1 MIIGHKWITS
11 HGPLAKVW
19 PGPRGLAP
27 RQASAYA
34 EPEPQQQLPLLRRG
48 RRTSIPDRMTLGEM
62 AAFAGTVVALAL
74 VFGFL

>member
-1 MIIGHKWITS
+1 MDHQ
-11 HGPLAKVW
+11 
-19 PGPRGLAP
+19 PRAAGKGLAGAPRPDP

-34 EPEPQQQLPLLRRG
+34 EPEPQQQLRLLRRG

-74 VFGFL
+74 VVGFL